1 MSFVDN
7 LTWRRAV
14 KHFATPSA
22 TPSATRS
29 APDITPILSAACE
42 APTCFGLQP
51 FKVIVVENVEAKA
64 RLAPVCYNQPQ
75 ITECTHLLV
84 FCARNDLEVRL
95 EEYVAAIGA
104 SPETKAMIEN
114 MLTHLSHPVH
124 WAKHQAYLALGFA
137 LAAAAEKKIASCPME
152 GFDPAGVAAAL
163 NLPHTLVPT
172 ALLAVGIEDPR
183 PEATPYPRFRF
194 PMSDLVQRVDTA
206 STVAPPRNRYRN
218 ATPVRR
224 RKGKTD

>member
-1 MSFVDN
+1 MSFLEN
-7 LTWRRAV
+7 LEWRRAV
-14 KHFATPSA
+14 KHFQPSTPT
-22 TPSATRS
+22 TP
-29 APDITPILSAACE
+29 PLSIEPLLTAAIG

-51 FKVIVVENVEAKA
+51 FKIIVVENAEAKE

-75 ITECTHLLV
+75 IKECTHLLV

-95 EEYVAAIGA
+95 EEYVSATSTPTEGR
-104 SPETKAMIEN
+104 AMIEN
-114 MLTHLSHPVH
+114 MISHLSHPVH

-137 LAAAAEKKIASCPME
+137 LAAATERKIATCPME
-152 GFDPAGVAAAL
+152 GFDPSGVSAVL
-163 NLPHTLVPT
+163 DLPHNLVP
-172 ALLAVGIEDPR
+172 AVLLAVGHESTA

-194 PMSDLVQRVDTA
+194 PASDLVQTLTTT
-206 STVAPPRNRYRN
+206 STVAVPRSRYRN

>member
-1 MSFVDN
+1 MSFLTN

-14 KHFATPSA
+14 KHFAAPSA
-22 TPSATRS
+22 ATP
-29 APDITPILSAACE
+29 APDIRPLLTAACE
-42 APTCFGLQP
+42 APSCFGLQP
-51 FKVIVVENVEAKA
+51 YKIIVVENAEAKE

-75 ITECTHLLV
+75 IKECTHLLV

-95 EEYVAAIGA
+95 EEYVAAT
-104 SPETKAMIEN
+104 STPPEGRALIEN
-114 MLTHLSHPVH
+114 MLSHLSHPVH

-163 NLPHTLVPT
+163 DLPHTLVPA
-172 ALLAVGIEDPR
+172 ALLAVGLEDPR

-194 PMSDLVQRVDTA
+194 PATDLVQRIDVA
-206 STVAPPRNRYRN
+206 STVAVPRSRYRN

-224 RKGKTD
+224 RKGKME

>member
-1 MSFVDN
+1 MSFLSN

-14 KHFATPSA
+14 KHFAPVSDTAPS
-22 TPSATRS
+22 
-29 APDITPILSAACE
+29 PDISPLLTAACE

-51 FKVIVVENVEAKA
+51 FKILVVENADAKA

-75 ITECTHLLV
+75 ISECTHLLV

-95 EEYVAAIGA
+95 EEYVAATGTG
-104 SPETKAMIEN
+104 PEGRAMIEN
-114 MLTHLSHPVH
+114 MLSHLSHPVH

-137 LAAAAEKKIASCPME
+137 LAAAAERKIATCPME
-152 GFDPAGVAAAL
+152 GFDPAGVSAVL
-163 NLPHTLVPT
+163 DLPHTLVPA
-172 ALLAVGIEDPR
+172 ALLAVGVESTA

-194 PMSDLVQRVDTA
+194 PTTDLVQHLTA
-206 STVAPPRNRYRN
+206 STTVALPRSRYRN